1 MNLADEVD
9 GVAGGIGRDAD
20 GDNGSRSIVDGGR
33 RAANLRLLPPEE
45 SEGVAVRVARPRS
58 IETDGSAGL
67 GRRGVGRR
75 PPRFFVANQLRVLL
89 HDHFPAVDDDD
100 ALIIVGDNAAT

>member
-20 GDNGSRSIVDGGR
+20 GDNGSRCIVDGGR
-33 RAANLRLLPPEE
+33 RAANLRLLPPQE
-45 SEGVAVRVARPRS
+45 SEGAA
-58 IETDGSAGL
+58 